1 MARGNTGRRS
11 MAEKKEK
18 STDVSQSNPGHRFEP
33 GHPRFSG
40 RGKRTAAQAR
50 ALAQEMGIDPLQF
63 LMEIIRSD
71 SIEQTVV
78 ENGKKKRITVPIP
91 LDMRVE
97 AAKHVS
103 RFCYPVLSATQVTGA
118 GDGPVAVAQLDVTAI
133 LQNPELAK
141 AAQDLALMMV
151 EQERLE
157 NGLPEPRLID
167 APEYR

>member
-1 MARGNTGRRS
+1 

-18 STDVSQSNPGHRFEP
+18 SVDVAQSNPGHRFEP

-78 ENGKKKRITVPIP
+78 ENGRTKRVTVTIP
-91 LDMRVE
+91 LEMRVE

-118 GDGPVAVAQLDVTAI
+118 DDGPVSVATLDVSAI
-133 LQNPELAK
+133 LANPELAK

-151 EQERLE
+151 EQEAAQDRIE
-157 NGLPEPRLID
+157 RGLPEPRLID
-167 APEYR
+167 MPEYR